1 MGLVYVPLFLAFHLG
16 GADGQI
22 ALEAGRRVFLVR
34 SGMEPAS
41 GGAR

>member
-1 MGLVYVPLFLAFHLG
+1 MPLFLAFHLG

-22 ALEAGRRVFLVR
+22 ALEARRRVFLMR